1 MICMGIDAAGR
12 TAGVA
17 LTKDGQLLYECFVN
31 GGLSH
36 SETLMGLVDGAFK
49 ATGLTPADLDL
60 YGVCAGPGSFTGL
73 RIGLATVKGLAFP
86 RETLCAPV
94 STLEAL
100 AACHTGEGTVLCA
113 LDARRQQVYS
123 AAFDLAT
130 QERLMEDDARAVSNL
145 ADFVENCKKPLF
157 FVGDGAYLCYNKY
170 GAEPGVLNVPPELR
184 GGRAAGVA
192 RVAKLMAQR
201 GETVLPEAL
210 LPDYHRLSQAERE
223 RAERLAAQTAA
234 NTEAN
239 ANGKET
245 NHG

>member
-73 RIGLATVKGLAFP
+73 RIGLCAVKGLAFP
-86 RETLCAPV
+86 ANTPCAAV

-100 AACHTGEGTVLCA
+100 AWSHVGTGTVVA
-113 LDARRQQVYS
+113 AQDARRGEVYW

-130 QERLMEDDARAVSNL
+130 HQRITPDTASPVEKIRAV
-145 ADFVENCKKPLF
+145 AETCPKPLL
-157 FVGDGAYLCYNKY
+157 FVGDGAYLCES
-170 GAEPGVLNVPPELR
+170 AFSAVPGVLPCPAALR
-184 GGRAAGVA
+184 AARAAGVCLA
-192 RVAKLMAQR
+192 AKAMAER
-201 GETVLPEAL
+201 GETCPPAAL
-210 LPDYHRLSQAERE
+210 LPSYHRLSQAERQ
-223 RAERLAAQTAA
+223 RAERLAQT
-234 NTEAN
+234 TE
-239 ANGKET
+239 G
-245 NHG
+245 